1 MRAAMI
7 SGQLRTNAVSDPRLV
22 AAIEAVP
29 REQFVPADKAPLAY
43 SDVPVPLGE
52 GRALNPPLATA
63 RLIAEAEVADGD
75 RVLVVGTAT
84 GYSAAILRGLGAE
97 VTEVQSDLPEGNA
110 GNAPYDAI
118 IVDGAI
124 ECVPDAFCKQLVQG
138 GRLAT
143 GLFDAGVT
151 RLAVARRAGD
161 SLVPVPFTDIQAV
174 PLPGFEKPRVF
185 AF

>member
-1 MRAAMI
+1 MTRFSALSLFAKALGGHKAWPEQWPDAA
-7 SGQLRTNAVSDPRLV
+7 PK
-22 AAIEAVP
+22 
-29 REQFVPADKAPLAY
+29 PA
-43 SDVPVPLGE
+43 
-52 GRALNPPLATA
+52 
-63 RLIAEAEVADGD
+63 
-75 RVLVVGTAT
+75 
-84 GYSAAILRGLGAE
+84 
-97 VTEVQSDLPEGNA
+97 
-110 GNAPYDAI
+110 YDAI

-124 ECVPDAFCKQLVQG
+124 ECVPEAFCIQLVEG